1 VSEPKSQALLRRA
14 LTSNNL
20 MLMRVERWFNVL
32 VLGGAALGNACGRE
46 AAEQGGTP
54 PHPSDGGTT
63 STVVDSTDSGTS
75 GATSSGGTN
84 ATSNSGGDG
93 TSSSGGSSGSG
104 GSSRAGAPSSSGA
117 AGAPTDGGQS
127 GMGGTGAMETGGKA
141 ALGGAGS
148 GGSAGNEAALAC
160 HPDANG
166 FGKAA
171 DPCGCSCC
179 WARDCLNTQDCFAD
193 MAEESA
199 DDELRHAK
207 LCQELIAHFGG
218 EPSTAPD
225 LSAAPLA
232 PPGVD
237 GRERVL
243 YEVIAF
249 SCVTET
255 LSTALL
261 SELVARAHDPR
272 CRRAMH
278 DILRDEVNH
287 SRLGWALLAQEH
299 ARGARDCVG
308 RHLPQMLRDTLGSD
322 FFSTEMAL
330 GPYESEL
337 SGLGVLTRADRQRIV
352 RETFDAV
359 IWPGLERFGID
370 TVPGRSWTARPQR

>member
-1 VSEPKSQALLRRA
+1 MLLLLGARLLEHTRLLRWILQRRRLGSRLLRA
-14 LTSNNL
+14 MN
-20 MLMRVERWFNVL
+20 
-32 VLGGAALGNACGRE
+32 
-46 AAEQGGTP
+46 
-54 PHPSDGGTT
+54 
-63 STVVDSTDSGTS
+63 
-75 GATSSGGTN
+75 
-84 ATSNSGGDG
+84 
-93 TSSSGGSSGSG
+93 
-104 GSSRAGAPSSSGA
+104 GAPSTTA
-117 AGAPTDGGQS
+117 R
-127 GMGGTGAMETGGKA
+127 
-141 ALGGAGS
+141 
-148 GGSAGNEAALAC
+148 ALAC
-160 HPDANG
+160 RAWQYRYASELEASERFRALAPRLRAHGVPA
-166 FGKAA
+166 
-171 DPCGCSCC
+171 
-179 WARDCLNTQDCFAD
+179 LIAD

-225 LSAAPLA
+225 LSAAALA